1 MTGSAI
7 HRSRFPSARRRAATL
22 LSAALLAPALL
33 LGALG
38 STTAQAESESEA
50 LVTEAR
56 LTVDRLMADKD
67 FFRLTDYIRAAKGIY
82 IVPQL
87 VKGGFI
93 LGAEGGS
100 GVFLA
105 RGTDGS
111 WSAPA
116 FYTLGAGS
124 IGLQIGGEVKETVFV
139 LMSDKAVDAMLSSEF
154 KLGADASISV
164 GPLGRGVEAS
174 RSTDLTSDI
183 YAFSKSVGLFGGG
196 ALEGAKIFTRK
207 SLNESY
213 YAAGATPKSIV
224 IDRRFSNVQAD
235 SLRQLLP

>member
-1 MTGSAI
+1 MTASTT
-7 HRSRFPSARRRAATL
+7 RREFVLTA
-22 LSAALLAPALL
+22 AALLAVTLVGTALP
-33 LGALG
+33 GA
-38 STTAQAESESEA
+38 ARAETESEA

-67 FFRLTDYIRAAKGIY
+67 FFELPKFIKGAKGIY
-82 IVPQL
+82 IIPQL

-93 LGAEGGS
+93 IGAEGGT

-111 WSAPA
+111 WSPPA

-124 IGLQIGGEVKETVFV
+124 IGLQIGGEVKEVVFV

-164 GPLGRGVEAS
+164 GPIGRGVEAS
-174 RSTDLTSDI
+174 RTTDFTSDI

-196 ALEGAKIFTRK
+196 ALEGAKIFERT
-207 SLNESY
+207 SLNHEY
-213 YAAGATPKSIV
+213 YAVGATPKNIV
-224 IDRRFSNVQAD
+224 INRKFTNTQAD
-235 SLRQLLP
+235 SLRELLP

>member
-1 MTGSAI
+1 MIASATT
-7 HRSRFPSARRRAATL
+7 RSAPSFPTL
-22 LSAALLAPALL
+22 LIAAVLAVLLA
-33 LGALG
+33 GAG
-38 STTAQAESESEA
+38 TARAESESEA

-67 FFRLTDYIRAAKGIY
+67 FFELPKFIRGAKGIY

-87 VKGGFI
+87 IKGGFI
-93 LGAEGGS
+93 LGAEGGT

-111 WSAPA
+111 WSPPA

-124 IGLQIGGEVKETVFV
+124 IGFQIGGEVKEVVFV

-154 KLGADASISV
+154 KLGADASLTL
-164 GPLGRGVEAS
+164 GPVGRGVEAS
-174 RSTDLTSDI
+174 RSTDFTSDI

-196 ALEGAKIFTRK
+196 ALEGAKIFERT
-207 SLNESY
+207 SLNHEY
-213 YAAGATPKSIV
+213 YDLGATPKNIV
-224 IDRRFSNVQAD
+224 IDRKFTNTQAD
-235 SLRQLLP
+235 GLRQLLP

>member
-7 HRSRFPSARRRAATL
+7 PRGLRSAAASLILFVSFCGAAT
-22 LSAALLAPALL
+22 
-33 LGALG
+33 
-38 STTAQAESESEA
+38 AENDSEA
-50 LVTEAR
+50 LVTESR
-56 LTVDRLMADKD
+56 LTVDRLLADKD
-67 FFRLTDYIRAAKGIY
+67 FFALENFIKNAKGVY

-93 LGAEGGS
+93 IGAEGGS

-111 WSAPA
+111 WSPPT
-116 FYTLGAGS
+116 FYTLAAGS
-124 IGLQIGGEVKETVFV
+124 LGLQIGGEVKEVVFV
-139 LMSDKAVDAMLSSEF
+139 LMSDKAVDAMLTSEF

-174 RSTDLTSDI
+174 RSTDFSSDI

-196 ALEGAKIFTRK
+196 ALEGAKIFERE
-207 SLNESY
+207 SLNTQY
-213 YAAGATPKSIV
+213 YGSGARARAIV
-224 IDRRFSNVQAD
+224 IERKFSTAHAD
-235 SLRQLLP
+235 ALRQTLP

>member
-1 MTGSAI
+1 MIASATASI
-7 HRSRFPSARRRAATL
+7 APRRLVSRFFVA
-22 LSAALLAPALL
+22 AALLAGMLTVPA
-33 LGALG
+33 GNAR
-38 STTAQAESESEA
+38 AETEAEA

-56 LTVDRLMADKD
+56 LTVDRLMADKE
-67 FFRLTDYIRAAKGIY
+67 FFELPKFIKAAKGIY
-82 IVPQL
+82 IIPQL

-93 LGAEGGS
+93 LGAEGGT

-111 WSAPA
+111 WSPPA

-124 IGLQIGGEVKETVFV
+124 IGLQIGGEVKEVVFV

-154 KLGADASISV
+154 KLGADASVSV
-164 GPLGRGVEAS
+164 GPMGRGIEAS
-174 RSTDLTSDI
+174 RTTDLTSDI

-196 ALEGAKIFTRK
+196 ALEGAKIFERT
-207 SLNESY
+207 SLNNEY
-213 YAAGATPKSIV
+213 YGSGATPKNIV
-224 IDRRFSNVQAD
+224 IDRRFTNIHAD

>member
-1 MTGSAI
+1 MTASAL
-7 HRSRFPSARRRAATL
+7 RRGLQPVA
-22 LSAALLAPALL
+22 AALLVLT
-33 LGALG
+33 LGLVLTLVVSA
-38 STTAQAESESEA
+38 ARAENEPEA

-67 FFRLTDYIRAAKGIY
+67 FFELPKFIKGAKGIY

-87 VKGGFI
+87 VKGSFI
-93 LGAEGGS
+93 IGAEGGT

-105 RGTDGS
+105 RGTDGT
-111 WSAPA
+111 WSSPA

-124 IGLQIGGEVKETVFV
+124 LGLQIGGEVKEVVFV

-154 KLGADASISV
+154 KLGADASITV

-174 RSTDLTSDI
+174 RSTDFTSDI

-196 ALEGAKIFTRK
+196 SLEGAKIFTRT
-207 SLNESY
+207 SLNEIY

-224 IDRRFSNVQAD
+224 IDRKFTNVQAD

>member
-1 MTGSAI
+1 MMADATLS
-7 HRSRFPSARRRAATL
+7 RRATKLYRSVVL
-22 LSAALLAPALL
+22 LAALLFAAVA
-33 LGALG
+33 GG
-38 STTAQAESESEA
+38 SAVRAESEAES

-67 FFRLTDYIRAAKGIY
+67 FFELPKFIANAKGIY

-93 LGAEGGS
+93 IGAEGGT

-124 IGLQIGGEVKETVFV
+124 LGLQIGGEVKETVFV

-154 KLGADASISV
+154 KLGADASVTV
-164 GPLGRGVEAS
+164 GPLGRGIEAS
-174 RSTDLTSDI
+174 RSTDFTSDI

-196 ALEGAKIFTRK
+196 ALEGAKIFTRT
-207 SLNESY
+207 SLNEAY
-213 YAAGATPKSIV
+213 YAPGATPKSIV
-224 IDRRFSNVQAD
+224 IDRKYTNTHAE

>member
-1 MTGSAI
+1 MIETTRRRFTATTLSLTAVAGLGAAMPGSA
-7 HRSRFPSARRRAATL
+7 RAETE
-22 LSAALLAPALL
+22 
-33 LGALG
+33 
-38 STTAQAESESEA
+38 AEG

-56 LTVDRLMADKD
+56 LTVDRLMADQD
-67 FFRLTDYIRAAKGIY
+67 FFELPKFVKAAKGIY
-82 IVPQL
+82 IIPQL

-93 LGAEGGS
+93 IGAEGGT

-111 WSAPA
+111 WSPPA

-124 IGLQIGGEVKETVFV
+124 IGLQIGGEVKEVVFV

-154 KLGADASISV
+154 KLGADASITV
-164 GPLGRGVEAS
+164 GPMGRGVEAS
-174 RSTDLTSDI
+174 RTTDFTSDI

-196 ALEGAKIFTRK
+196 ALEGAKIFTRQ

-213 YAAGATPKSIV
+213 YGAGATPRAIV
-224 IDRRFSNVQAD
+224 IDRRFTNLQAD
-235 SLRQLLP
+235 SLRALLP

>member
-1 MTGSAI
+1 MVASAL
-7 HRSRFPSARRRAATL
+7 RRGLWLTAAGFFL
-22 LSAALLAPALL
+22 LT
-33 LGALG
+33 LG
-38 STTAQAESESEA
+38 SVATSRNVHAETEAEA

-67 FFRLTDYIRAAKGIY
+67 FFELPKFIKGAKGIY

-87 VKGGFI
+87 VKGSFI
-93 LGAEGGS
+93 IGAEGGT

-111 WSAPA
+111 WSSPA

-124 IGLQIGGEVKETVFV
+124 LGLQIGGEVKEVVFV
-139 LMSDKAVDAMLSSEF
+139 MMSDKAVDAMLSSEF
-154 KLGADASISV
+154 KLGADASITV

-174 RSTDLTSDI
+174 RSTDFTSDI

-196 ALEGAKIFTRK
+196 SLEGAKIFTRT
-207 SLNESY
+207 SLNEIY
-213 YAAGATPKSIV
+213 YTAGATPKSIV
-224 IDRRFSNVQAD
+224 IDRKYSNVQAD

>member
-1 MTGSAI
+1 MTAI
-7 HRSRFPSARRRAATL
+7 ATYPSGLANALRRRAAVFATL
-22 LSAALLAPALL
+22 LVIAVP
-33 LGALG
+33 GAG
-38 STTAQAESESEA
+38 FAQVETEAEA

-56 LTVDRLMADKD
+56 LTVDRLMADED
-67 FFRLTDYIRAAKGIY
+67 FFELPKFIKSARGIY

-93 LGAEGGS
+93 IGAEGGS

-111 WSAPA
+111 WSSPA

-154 KLGADASISV
+154 KLGADASVTV
-164 GPLGRGVEAS
+164 GPLGRGIEAS
-174 RSTDLTSDI
+174 RSTDFSADI

-196 ALEGAKIFTRK
+196 ALEGAKIFART
-207 SLNESY
+207 SLNEAY
-213 YAAGATPKSIV
+213 YAAGATPQAIV
-224 IDRRFSNVQAD
+224 IERKYTNIHAEP
-235 SLRQLLP
+235 LRQLLP